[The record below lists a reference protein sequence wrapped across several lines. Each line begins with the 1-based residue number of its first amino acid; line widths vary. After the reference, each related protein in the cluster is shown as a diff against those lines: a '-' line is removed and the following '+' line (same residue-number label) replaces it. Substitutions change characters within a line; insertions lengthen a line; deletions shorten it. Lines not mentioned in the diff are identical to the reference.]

1 MRYTVRLGIGKNIM
15 NVCSTDCYD
24 EAEEVVQTIKKSG
37 NPNIKE
43 VWIADAFQEILV
55 G

>member
-1 MRYTVRLGIGKNIM
+1 MRYTVRVIIGKNIM

-24 EAEEVVQTIKKSG
+24 EAEEVIQTIKKSG
-37 NPNIKE
+37 NSNIKE
-43 VWIADAFQEILV
+43 VWIADEVEEILV